1 MTTAT
6 IDRDFSKRWTTRR
19 EFRVRADLCFDP
31 SEFGVDVITD
41 KRAKPFI
48 QLHHYS
54 GSYPAAR
61 LAVGMFRKKAPHA
74 PSELVGTCVF
84 SVPMNQNAV
93 PKHLE
98 IEPAHG
104 AEIGRFVLTPEV
116 GFNGETWFL
125 ARAMKLLRSEKPAIR
140 GLISY
145 ADPLER
151 TTLDGILTKRQH
163 WGQIYK
169 ASNAFHGG
177 RGTARTL
184 ILSPDGSVVSERS
197 LSKIRNE
204 ERGHVYA
211 AARLIEQGA
220 PKRELGEAPAAWVA
234 RALASP
240 LFRRVRH
247 PGNLVYLFPL
257 YRDVRAILE
266 HRVRSSRTL
275 AGAAP
280 IS

>member
-1 MTTAT
+1 MTMTM

-31 SEFGVDVITD
+31 AEFGVDVITD
-41 KRAKPFI
+41 KTAKPFI
-48 QLHHYS
+48 ELHHYS

-61 LAVGMFRKKAPHA
+61 LAVGMFRKRAPLT
-74 PSELVGTCVF
+74 PSELVGACVF
-84 SVPMNQNAV
+84 SVPMNQYAV
-93 PKHLE
+93 PKHLAIAPE
-98 IEPAHG
+98 HG

-125 ARAMKLLRSEKPAIR
+125 ARAMKLLRMEKPSIR

-163 WGQIYK
+163 WGQIYQ
-169 ASNAFHGG
+169 ASNAFRGG
-177 RGTARTL
+177 RGTPRTL
-184 ILSPDGSVVSERS
+184 ILAPDGSVVSERS

-211 AARLIEQGA
+211 AAQLVGQGA
-220 PKRELGEAPAAWVA
+220 PRRAAGEEPAAWVA
-234 RALASP
+234 RALSSAEYATPATWSIS
-240 LFRRVRH
+240 FRSIAMCVR
-247 PGNLVYLFPL
+247 F
-257 YRDVRAILE
+257 
-266 HRVRSSRTL
+266 SKT
-275 AGAAP
+275 AP
-280 IS
+280 